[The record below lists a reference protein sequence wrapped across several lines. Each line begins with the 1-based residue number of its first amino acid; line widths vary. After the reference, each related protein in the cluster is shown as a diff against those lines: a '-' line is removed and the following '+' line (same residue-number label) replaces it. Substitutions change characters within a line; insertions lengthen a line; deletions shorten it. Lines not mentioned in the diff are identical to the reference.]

1 MRKTPLSKL
10 ISFICTACIV
20 LAIGGCSQFQFPG
33 IYRVTI
39 QQGNIITQEMVDQLK
54 PGMTKRQVN
63 FILGTP
69 LVIDSFQQDRWDY
82 IYTLKNREGETSEK
96 KFTVY
101 FSDDQLTTFAGDFKP
116 SSESSPPAETAQ
128 ANES

>member
-1 MRKTPLSKL
+1 MRNVFLSKL
-10 ISFICTACIV
+10 NSLICTACLV
-20 LAIGGCSQFQFPG
+20 FAIAGCSFQFPG
-33 IYRVTI
+33 VYRVTI

-69 LVIDSFQQDRWDY
+69 LIIDSFQQDRWDY
-82 IYTLKNREGETSEK
+82 MYTLKNREGETSEK

-101 FSDDQLTTFAGDFKP
+101 FNDDQLTTFAGDFKP
-116 SSESSPPAETAQ
+116 SSEPTPTAETAQ